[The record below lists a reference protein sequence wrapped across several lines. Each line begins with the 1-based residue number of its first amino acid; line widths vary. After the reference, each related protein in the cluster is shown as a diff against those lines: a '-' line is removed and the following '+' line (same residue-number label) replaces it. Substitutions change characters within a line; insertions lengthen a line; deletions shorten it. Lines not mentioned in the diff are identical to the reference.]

1 MKKLSL
7 IFLLVCVFS
16 LCSCQKQEPVSV
28 EQIPETE
35 EPVQPEKAPPI
46 NEPLRGTIANGKLY
60 LSDGYATISAIDGW
74 ELTMVYEYSTRL
86 VSSKSSDMLTIGI
99 LHDPDGRDKFDENTK
114 ELKEQTFKNVFNE
127 TEFISFEKIEENG
140 IKKISS
146 VCKVTENQSSCII
159 YEYKMF
165 INTDIYTLSYYV
177 YGDDL
182 TEDDVKTNASS
193 FEYLGQIK

>member
-114 ELKEQTFKNVFNE
+114 ELKEQT
-127 TEFISFEKIEENG
+127 
-140 IKKISS
+140 S
-146 VCKVTENQSSCII
+146 VV
-159 YEYKMF
+159 
-165 INTDIYTLSYYV
+165 
-177 YGDDL
+177 
-182 TEDDVKTNASS
+182 
-193 FEYLGQIK
+193 